1 MMSDSHDQTLT
12 IPSDTSRAAEVQEQ
26 IVSELEAHGYTP
38 RDVFSMRLAIEEAL
52 VNAIKHGNQRDVS
65 KQVHVAWSVDPDRVV
80 VSVEDEG
87 PGFRLEDVPDC
98 TAEENLD
105 KPSGRGIL
113 LMRRFLSAVE
123 YNEKGNRVTLVKE
136 RGSEN
141 APDQN

>member
-1 MMSDSHDQTLT
+1 MSDSLDQTVI
-12 IPSDTSRAAEVQEQ
+12 IPSDTSRAAEVQER
-26 IVSELEAHGYTP
+26 IVSQLEEHGYTP

-52 VNAIKHGNQRDVS
+52 VNAIKHGNRRDAA
-65 KQVHVAWSVDPDRVV
+65 KQVHIGWSVGPERVV

-123 YNEKGNRVTLVKE
+123 YNEKGNRVTLIKE
-136 RGSEN
+136 RGNEASTV
-141 APDQN
+141 QN

>member
-1 MMSDSHDQTLT
+1 MSDSYDQTVT
-12 IPSDTSRAAEVQEQ
+12 IPSDTSRAAEVQER
-26 IVSELEAHGYTP
+26 IVSALEEHGYPP

-52 VNAIKHGNQRDVS
+52 VNAIKHGNQRDLS
-65 KQVHVAWSVDPDRVV
+65 KSVHIGWSVGPERVI

-123 YNEKGNRVTLVKE
+123 YNEKGNRVILVKE
-136 RGSEN
+136 RGSE
-141 APDQN
+141 ASTVQN

>member
-65 KQVHVAWSVDPDRVV
+65 KQVHVAWSVDPDRVI

-136 RGSEN
+136 RGTEN